1 MKNQHIAILLLAPL
15 LSVPAAAQQFVNW
28 QAVEQLAPGT
38 LITVDEGYKSI
49 SCTFERITNDKLFC
63 STTFIDAAHSQ
74 QTREFTFKRSEIGG
88 VQIDTPPRPQSD
100 DVDLSKG
107 SLVMV
112 FGTGAGG
119 GWDSAHQ
126 PTAFGGVKLGVGGV
140 TMDLQYDR
148 LNAQNGFSIEGSGLL
163 PLFRFPAFRPGN
175 DHLLLKVLAEPGLGY
190 RAGPGPFGQYA
201 SAKALVLLGS
211 KWVRDGELS
220 PYVEYQ
226 RRFPFNS
233 PLDGDN
239 RVTVGIMWAAL
250 CWQCGGD
257 Y

>member
-1 MKNQHIAILLLAPL
+1 MKNQHLATLLVAPL
-15 LSVPAAAQQFVNW
+15 FATSAPAQQVLAW
-28 QAVEQLAPGT
+28 AAVEKLARGT
-38 LITVDEGYKSI
+38 PITVVETYKEI
-49 SCTFERITNDKLFC
+49 PCTFERATDDELFC
-63 STTFIDAAHSQ
+63 SATFVGAAHSQ
-74 QTREFTFKRSEIGG
+74 QTRDFTFKHNEIGG

-107 SLVMV
+107 PLIMV
-112 FGTGAGG
+112 FATGAGG

-126 PTAFGGVKLGVGGV
+126 STAFGGVKLGVGGL

-148 LNAQNGFSIEGSGLL
+148 LNAQNGFSVEGSGLI

-201 SAKALVLLGS
+201 SAKALVLLGN
-211 KWVRDGELS
+211 KWALYGGPS
-220 PYVEYQ
+220 PYIEFQ
-226 RRFPFNS
+226 RRVPFNS

-239 RVTVGIMWAAL
+239 RFTVGIMWAAL

-257 Y
+257 N